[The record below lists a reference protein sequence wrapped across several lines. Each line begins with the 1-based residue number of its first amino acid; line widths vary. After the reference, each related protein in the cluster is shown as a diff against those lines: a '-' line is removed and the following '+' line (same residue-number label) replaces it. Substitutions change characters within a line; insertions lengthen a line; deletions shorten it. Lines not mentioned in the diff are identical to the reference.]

1 MAKIISIAN
10 QKGGVGKTTTSVNLA
25 AALGVL
31 EKKVLIIDADPQ
43 ANASSGL
50 GFDPSDKDNSLYQV
64 ITDSLKIND
73 AIKNTQSPN
82 LDIIQSSIDL
92 VAVEIELVDIENREY
107 KLQEKVESIKKNYD
121 YILIDCAPSL
131 GLITL
136 NALTCSDSVLIPIQ
150 CEYFALEG
158 LGKLLNTIKSV
169 QKIHNNNLDIE
180 GILLTM
186 YDSRLRLSNQVVE
199 EVKKHFGEIVFNTII
214 QRNIKLGEAPGFGK
228 DIITYDVTSKGTKN
242 YLSLADEIIKIYET
256 Q

>member
-50 GFDPSDKDNSLYQV
+50 GFDPSDKDNSLYQD

-242 YLSLADEIIKIYET
+242 YLSLADEIIKKNINV
-256 Q
+256 